1 MTDTWDLIARERRV
15 LADVLDSLTDDQWA
29 TPSLCAGW
37 AVRDVV
43 AHLVFPMRMGMVR
56 LMGKLAVRRFDFAR
70 LSDEEARG
78 DPRSPHELVAAL
90 RANAEHRFHP
100 PGFGSEAPLTDV
112 IIHGQDIRRPLGL
125 PRAVDEIPM
134 RIALDLLTSPKA
146 TRGFIAKGRLSGLR
160 LEATD
165 LGWSHGAGAVIAGPS
180 DALAMAIAGRK
191 SALAEL
197 EGDGVAVLGGR
208 A

>member
-1 MTDTWDLIARERRV
+1 MTDTWDLIAGERRA
-15 LADVLDSLTDDQWA
+15 LAAELDALTDDQWA

-43 AHLVFPMRMGMVR
+43 AHLVFPMRFGMVR
-56 LMGKLAVRRFDFAR
+56 LMGKLAARRFDFGR
-70 LSDEEARG
+70 LADEEARG
-78 DPRSPHELVAAL
+78 DPRGPDELVAAL

-100 PGFGSEAPLTDV
+100 PGFGPEAPLTDV

-125 PRAVDEIPM
+125 PCVIDEEPM

-146 TRGFIAKGRLSGLR
+146 ARGFIARGRLPGLR
-160 LEATD
+160 FEATD
-165 LGWSHGAGAVIAGPS
+165 LGWSHGAGATVSGPAE
-180 DALAMAIAGRK
+180 ALAMAIAGRAC
-191 SALAEL
+191 ALDEL
-197 EGDGVAVLGGR
+197 EGEGVAVLRGR